1 MPVIPFARR
10 QRAPGIKTLRGRS
23 ILSDG
28 RQRGRREKRLSDRD
42 EARTFE
48 QSLLGWLD
56 DAYNL
61 ARWLLR
67 DDQEAQD
74 AVQDAFMRAMRYAGG
89 FRGGDRRAWLLAI
102 VRNVCY
108 TQLSR
113 SRASASNVVFDEEQ
127 HQGAGP
133 SADPEAAAL
142 TRVDREALVRAL
154 EALPVEYREAIV
166 MREMEGLSYKEIA
179 GAAGVPIGTVM
190 SRLARARERL
200 RLALGGKAGEPG
212 KPGRPGDVRELQR
225 R

>member
-1 MPVIPFARR
+1 MA
-10 QRAPGIKTLRGRS
+10 
-23 ILSDG
+23 
-28 RQRGRREKRLSDRD
+28 DRD
-42 EARTFE
+42 EARRFE

-67 DDQEAQD
+67 DDQDAQD

-89 FRGGDRRAWLLAI
+89 FRGGDRRTWLLAI

-113 SRASASNVVFDEEQ
+113 SRAVASNVVFDEEQ

-133 SADPEAAAL
+133 ATDPETAAL
-142 TRVDREALVRAL
+142 NRVDREALVRAL

-179 GAAGVPIGTVM
+179 GTVGLPIGTVM
-190 SRLARARERL
+190 SRLARARDRL
-200 RLALGGKAGEPG
+200 RLSLSGKAGESG
-212 KPGRPGDVRELQR
+212 KAERVRQLR
-225 R
+225 

>member
-1 MPVIPFARR
+1 LA
-10 QRAPGIKTLRGRS
+10 
-23 ILSDG
+23 
-28 RQRGRREKRLSDRD
+28 DRD

-61 ARWLLR
+61 ARWLLH

-74 AVQDAFMRAMRYAGG
+74 AVQDAFMRVMRYAGG

-113 SRASASNVVFDEEQ
+113 SRVAASNVVFDEEQ
-127 HQGAGP
+127 HQGASP
-133 SADPEAAAL
+133 AANPETAAL
-142 TRVDREALVRAL
+142 ASVDRAALMRAL
-154 EALPVEYREAIV
+154 EALPLEYREAIV

-179 GAAGVPIGTVM
+179 DAAGVPIGTVM

-200 RLALGGKAGEPG
+200 RLALSARAGEPG
-212 KPGRPGDVRELQR
+212 KPGRPGDVRGLQR
-225 R
+225 RQNINPRLR

>member
-1 MPVIPFARR
+1 LA
-10 QRAPGIKTLRGRS
+10 
-23 ILSDG
+23 
-28 RQRGRREKRLSDRD
+28 DRD
-42 EARTFE
+42 EARKFE

-67 DDQEAQD
+67 DDQDAQD
-74 AVQDAFMRAMRYAGG
+74 AVQDAFIRAARYAGG

-108 TQLSR
+108 TQLSH
-113 SRASASNVVFDEEQ
+113 SRAAASNVVFDEEQ

-133 SADPEAAAL
+133 ATDPEI
-142 TRVDREALVRAL
+142 DREGLMRAL

-166 MREMEGLSYKEIA
+166 MREMQGLSYKEIA

-190 SRLARARERL
+190 SRLARARDRL
-200 RLALGGKAGEPG
+200 RLALSA

>member
-1 MPVIPFARR
+1 LA
-10 QRAPGIKTLRGRS
+10 
-23 ILSDG
+23 
-28 RQRGRREKRLSDRD
+28 DRD
-42 EARTFE
+42 EARRFE
-48 QSLLGWLD
+48 ESLLGWLD

-67 DDQEAQD
+67 DDQDAQD
-74 AVQDAFMRAMRYAGG
+74 AVQDAFMRAARYAGG

-113 SRASASNVVFDEEQ
+113 SRTAASNVVFDEEQ

-133 SADPEAAAL
+133 TADPEAAAL
-142 TRVDREALVRAL
+142 TRVDREALMRAL

-190 SRLARARERL
+190 SRLARARDRL
-200 RLALGGKAGEPG
+200 RLALSGKAGESD
-212 KPGRPGDVRELQR
+212 KSGRVRQLR
-225 R
+225 

>member
-1 MPVIPFARR
+1 MA
-10 QRAPGIKTLRGRS
+10 
-23 ILSDG
+23 
-28 RQRGRREKRLSDRD
+28 DRD
-42 EARTFE
+42 EARNFE

-67 DDQEAQD
+67 DDQDAQD
-74 AVQDAFMRAMRYAGG
+74 AVQDAFMRAMRYASS

-113 SRASASNVVFDEEQ
+113 SRTAATDVVFDEEQ
-127 HQGAGP
+127 HPGTDLAI
-133 SADPEAAAL
+133 DPETAAL
-142 TRVDREALVRAL
+142 TQVDREALTRAL

-190 SRLARARERL
+190 SRLARARDRL
-200 RLALGGKAGEPG
+200 RLALGGKASESG
-212 KPGRPGDVRELQR
+212 KVERVRQLR
-225 R
+225 

>member
-1 MPVIPFARR
+1 LA
-10 QRAPGIKTLRGRS
+10 
-23 ILSDG
+23 
-28 RQRGRREKRLSDRD
+28 DRD

-61 ARWLLR
+61 ARWLLH

-74 AVQDAFMRAMRYAGG
+74 AVQDAFMRVMRYAGG

-113 SRASASNVVFDEEQ
+113 SRVAASNVVFDEDQ

-133 SADPEAAAL
+133 AANPETAAL
-142 TRVDREALVRAL
+142 ASVDRAALMRAL
-154 EALPVEYREAIV
+154 EALPLEYREAIV

-179 GAAGVPIGTVM
+179 DAAGVPIGTVM

-200 RLALGGKAGEPG
+200 RLALSARAGEPG
-212 KPGRPGDVRELQR
+212 KPGRPGDVRGLQR
-225 R
+225 RQNINPRLR

>member
-1 MPVIPFARR
+1 LA
-10 QRAPGIKTLRGRS
+10 
-23 ILSDG
+23 
-28 RQRGRREKRLSDRD
+28 DRD

-61 ARWLLR
+61 ARWLLH

-74 AVQDAFMRAMRYAGG
+74 AVQDAFMRVMRYAGG

-113 SRASASNVVFDEEQ
+113 SRVAASNVVFDEEE
-127 HQGAGP
+127 HQGASP
-133 SADPEAAAL
+133 AANPETAAL
-142 TRVDREALVRAL
+142 ASVDRAALMRAL
-154 EALPVEYREAIV
+154 EALPLEYREAIV
-166 MREMEGLSYKEIA
+166 MREMEGLSYKAIA

-200 RLALGGKAGEPG
+200 RLALSARAGEPG
-212 KPGRPGDVRELQR
+212 KPGRPGDVRGPQR
-225 R
+225 RQNINPRLR

>member
-1 MPVIPFARR
+1 LADPPE
-10 QRAPGIKTLRGRS
+10 T
-23 ILSDG
+23 
-28 RQRGRREKRLSDRD
+28 
-42 EARTFE
+42 RTFE

-61 ARWLLR
+61 ARWILH

-113 SRASASNVVFDEEQ
+113 SRAAAGNVVFDEEQ
-127 HQGAGP
+127 HQGVASP
-133 SADPEAAAL
+133 AADPEAAAL
-142 TRVDREALVRAL
+142 TRVDREALMRAL

-190 SRLARARERL
+190 SRLARARDRL
-200 RLALGGKAGEPG
+200 RLSLAGKAGEPG
-212 KPGRPGDVRELQR
+212 ESGESASSGKSGRLRKIR
-225 R
+225 

>member
-1 MPVIPFARR
+1 MA
-10 QRAPGIKTLRGRS
+10 
-23 ILSDG
+23 
-28 RQRGRREKRLSDRD
+28 DRD
-42 EARTFE
+42 EARNFE

-61 ARWLLR
+61 ARWLLH
-67 DDQEAQD
+67 DDQDAQD

-113 SRASASNVVFDEEQ
+113 SRTAATDVVFDEEQ
-127 HQGAGP
+127 HQGTDLAI
-133 SADPEAAAL
+133 DPETAAL
-142 TRVDREALVRAL
+142 TRVDREALTRAL

-190 SRLARARERL
+190 SRLARARDRL
-200 RLALGGKAGEPG
+200 RLALGGKAGESG
-212 KPGRPGDVRELQR
+212 KAERVRQLR
-225 R
+225 

>member
-1 MPVIPFARR
+1 LA
-10 QRAPGIKTLRGRS
+10 
-23 ILSDG
+23 
-28 RQRGRREKRLSDRD
+28 DRD

-61 ARWLLR
+61 ARWLLH

-74 AVQDAFMRAMRYAGG
+74 AVQDAFMRVMRYAGG

-113 SRASASNVVFDEEQ
+113 SRVAASNVVFDEEE
-127 HQGAGP
+127 HQGASP
-133 SADPEAAAL
+133 AANPETAAL
-142 TRVDREALVRAL
+142 ASVDRAALMRAL
-154 EALPVEYREAIV
+154 EALPLEYREAIV

-179 GAAGVPIGTVM
+179 DAAGVPIGTVM

-200 RLALGGKAGEPG
+200 RLALSARAGEPG
-212 KPGRPGDVRELQR
+212 KPGRPGDVRGLQR
-225 R
+225 RQNINPRLR

>member
-1 MPVIPFARR
+1 LA
-10 QRAPGIKTLRGRS
+10 
-23 ILSDG
+23 
-28 RQRGRREKRLSDRD
+28 DRD
-42 EARTFE
+42 EARNFE

-67 DDQEAQD
+67 DDQDAQD
-74 AVQDAFMRAMRYAGG
+74 AVQDAFMRAMRYASS

-113 SRASASNVVFDEEQ
+113 SRTAATDVVFDEEQ
-127 HQGAGP
+127 HPGTDLAI
-133 SADPEAAAL
+133 DPETAAL
-142 TRVDREALVRAL
+142 TRVDREALTRAL

-190 SRLARARERL
+190 SRLARARDRL
-200 RLALGGKAGEPG
+200 RLALGGKTGESG
-212 KPGRPGDVRELQR
+212 KVERVRQLR
-225 R
+225 

>member
-1 MPVIPFARR
+1 LA
-10 QRAPGIKTLRGRS
+10 
-23 ILSDG
+23 D
-28 RQRGRREKRLSDRD
+28 RE

-48 QSLLGWLD
+48 QSLLGRLD

-61 ARWLLR
+61 ARWLLH
-67 DDQEAQD
+67 DDQQAQD

-113 SRASASNVVFDEEQ
+113 SRAAAGNVAFDEEQ
-127 HQGAGP
+127 HQGSVAG
-133 SADPEAAAL
+133 SAADPEAAAL
-142 TRVDREALVRAL
+142 ARIDREALMRAL

-190 SRLARARERL
+190 SRLARARDRL
-200 RLALGGKAGEPG
+200 RLSLAGKAGEPG
-212 KPGRPGDVRELQR
+212 ESGESASSGKSGRLRQIR
-225 R
+225 

>member
-1 MPVIPFARR
+1 LA
-10 QRAPGIKTLRGRS
+10 
-23 ILSDG
+23 
-28 RQRGRREKRLSDRD
+28 DRD
-42 EARTFE
+42 EARNFE
-48 QSLLGWLD
+48 ESLLGWLD

-61 ARWLLR
+61 ARWLLH
-67 DDQEAQD
+67 DDQNAQD

-113 SRASASNVVFDEEQ
+113 SRTAASNVVFDEEQ
-127 HQGAGP
+127 HQGTDLAI
-133 SADPEAAAL
+133 DLETAAL
-142 TRVDREALVRAL
+142 THVNREALTRAL

-190 SRLARARERL
+190 SRLARARDRL
-200 RLALGGKAGEPG
+200 RLALGGKAGESG
-212 KPGRPGDVRELQR
+212 KAERVRQLR
-225 R
+225 

>member
-1 MPVIPFARR
+1 LPDREAAR
-10 QRAPGIKTLRGRS
+10 K
-23 ILSDG
+23 
-28 RQRGRREKRLSDRD
+28 
-42 EARTFE
+42 FE

-61 ARWLLR
+61 ARWLLH
-67 DDQEAQD
+67 DDQQAQD
-74 AVQDAFMRAMRYAGG
+74 AVQDAFMRAMRYAGS

-113 SRASASNVVFDEEQ
+113 SRAAAGNVVFDEEQ
-127 HQGAGP
+127 HQGSAAGP
-133 SADPEAAAL
+133 AADPEAAAL
-142 TRVDREALVRAL
+142 ARIDREALIHAL

-190 SRLARARERL
+190 SRLARARDRL
-200 RLALGGKAGEPG
+200 RLSLAGKSG
-212 KPGRPGDVRELQR
+212 KPGRLRQIR
-225 R
+225 